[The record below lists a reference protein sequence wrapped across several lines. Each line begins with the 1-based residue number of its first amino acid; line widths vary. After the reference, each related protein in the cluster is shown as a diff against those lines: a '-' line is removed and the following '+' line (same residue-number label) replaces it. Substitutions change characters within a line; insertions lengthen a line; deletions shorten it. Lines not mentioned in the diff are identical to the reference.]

1 MGLLDLFK
9 RSRFQGGT
17 ERMYPRWTTPPDRNS
32 SEWLQSFGENPRLS
46 VVDKIASD
54 LSYIPGKLYRIGEDG
69 ERQEVTSHPFLDF
82 MDQPNPLYEMTSS
95 AIWRLQAIFLMLK
108 GEGYFIIERYS
119 DGTPAELW
127 PVPTHWVQMTPYQG
141 NPFYQVRTT
150 DGYMMNVSVDDMF
163 VMRDLKPLDP
173 YRRGLGQAEALADEV
188 ETDEYAAKFQKKFF
202 YNDATPGIVIS
213 MPGANDDQQTRFLAK
228 WDERLRGPNKSH
240 RPITIGGPPGSPAAV
255 TKLADNMKDMDMI
268 NGRTFTRD
276 AVLEH
281 FGVPR
286 EIMGITQNSNRAT
299 ADAAQYIYAK
309 NVLTPKLKNRQDA
322 INRQLLPAYGEDLEW
337 EFDDIIPH
345 DQEFEKAVAL
355 DGWNNGLLTKNEARE
370 KLGMEPAKNGD
381 IYKMN
386 FADLF
391 LDETEDPVEVSSA
404 SANLQFAEGDPP
416 LDEGRNQIEIDPTDL
431 TDQEEDKILQ
441 RAVEIKA
448 RRIKAAG
455 RSLEQVRKTQER
467 KFEQSM
473 KRYFK
478 DQADHIRKSL
488 KGTKKAADSDVW
500 DAIGIT
506 QEEFQAL
513 PKTEQQEL
521 TMKFVTG
528 LLNWEE
534 EENILK
540 SILTPL
546 WAETYDKGTEN
557 VINTYRIP
565 GINRPELTAT
575 ARLRGGQRVT
585 KVTKTTKEQIARIV
599 TEGLETGKSH
609 QELSDEIMNEMNTT
623 SARARTIAAQECNTS
638 LQAGSFDMAKRCQF
652 KTKTWHVT
660 NINKARD
667 THRELNGKTIPF
679 SEPFV
684 TSKGHKL
691 MMPCDPDCNAAE
703 ETVNCHCFLTYS

>member
-1 MGLLDLFK
+1 
-9 RSRFQGGT
+9 
-17 ERMYPRWTTPPDRNS
+17 MYPRWTTPPDRNS

-240 RPITIGGPPGSPAAV
+240 RPITIGGPPGSPASV

>member
-54 LSYIPGKLYRIGEDG
+54 LSYIPGKLYRIGEAG